1 VEKYKEVVRNRDKVC
16 QICRTSGSKDNP
28 LTVHHIVYKR
38 LGGSNTP
45 ENCILLCW
53 NCHKRLHEQDR
64 NRRHQAISMK
74 VKREERTGTSPS

>member
-1 VEKYKEVVRNRDKVC
+1 MEKYKELVRNRDKVC
-16 QICRTSGSKDNP
+16 QICGTVGSKDNP

-53 NCHKRLHEQDR
+53 NCHKKIHEQDR
-64 NRRHQAISMK
+64 IHRQQEVSRR
-74 VKREERTGTSPS
+74 VKKRKHRR

>member
-1 VEKYKEVVRNRDKVC
+1 MENYKQVVRNRDKVC
-16 QICRTSGSKDNP
+16 QICGTAGSKDNP

-45 ENCILLCW
+45 ENCELLCW

-64 NRRHQAISMK
+64 NRRHQAISRK
-74 VKREERTGTSPS
+74 VKKRRKNRH